1 MHFLTSNA
9 TSQNFWK
16 MCFIK
21 NIPAILQSTNDQPF
35 LDAFQKL
42 YGFNA
47 GLQFAPSAVT
57 KKCSGFIHGVQDGMR
72 LAAEQK
78 SYTAKRCTY
87 NASPFAF

>member
-1 MHFLTSNA
+1 M
-9 TSQNFWK
+9 
-16 MCFIK
+16 K
-21 NIPAILQSTNDQPF
+21 NIPAILHPTNDQAF

-47 GLQFAPSAVT
+47 GLQFAPFCRDH
-57 KKCSGFIHGVQDGMR
+57 KCSTFIHGVQDGMR

>member
-1 MHFLTSNA
+1 MND
-9 TSQNFWK
+9 
-16 MCFIK
+16 
-21 NIPAILQSTNDQPF
+21 IPAIQQPTNNQAF

-72 LAAEQK
+72 LPAEQK

>member
-9 TSQNFWK
+9 TSQNFGEVR
-16 MCFIK
+16 FIK
-21 NIPAILQSTNDQPF
+21 DIPAIYQSTSDQAS

-47 GLQFAPSAVT
+47 GLLFAPSAVT

-72 LAAEQK
+72 LPAEQK